1 MFQSGGSSQEKHRS
15 SSLQPVNP
23 GKLFSTFSFT
33 CPWDLC
39 ISRLFFWKIVC
50 TLFVESKTLYKKPF
64 EELKKPRRSFLD
76 SNHKSVKYVFSPI
89 FTSID
94 VVGKCPPPPTCK
106 NLFLS
111 VFSPS
116 CPHRPVYCLCK
127 HQPPAPIIK
136 VGEVLASPL
145 KSSTNLG
152 LTLTP
157 F

>member
-94 VVGKCPPPPTCK
+94 VVGKCPPPRHVKICS
-106 NLFLS
+106 FLCS
-111 VFSPS
+111 R
-116 CPHRPVYCLCK
+116 RPVL
-127 HQPPAPIIK
+127 ID
-136 VGEVLASPL
+136 LSTASV
-145 KSSTNLG
+145 STNPQPLSLKWG
-152 LTLTP
+152 RFWPVPLSQVLT
-157 F
+157 